1 MDSLGIIGLGTMGAS
16 LARNAARNGVKVVVY
31 NRTKQKTDE
40 FIKFHS
46 KEGDFVAVSNYKE
59 LVKELKPPRSIL
71 LMVKA
76 GDATDA
82 VISDLIPLL
91 EKNDIII
98 DAGNSH
104 FSDTDRRDSEL
115 KEKGIEFIGMGVSGG
130 EEGALKGPSMMP
142 GCSKTAYK
150 TLEPLLSNMSARD
163 SDGGRCLTH
172 VGEGGSG
179 HFVKM
184 VHNGIEYGVMQI
196 IAESYDLLK
205 TLGECSNEDCADIYE
220 SWNETGELAS
230 YLLEITSNILRKNDE
245 IKAGL
250 LIDKIKDSAKQKG
263 TGKWTTQ
270 TALDLGIAVP
280 TITAAVDA
288 RIISG
293 STQDRKIRSVL
304 PIVVDETEP
313 IPKPMKFRS
322 AVRSAVELSIFCAY
336 RQGFDLIRKAN
347 EEFGWNIDLSEV
359 ARIWQGGCIIR
370 AVSLRKYQQ
379 LYNKDKKQSTIARE
393 YFESRF
399 AGERQISWRQTVEMG
414 QSYGIP
420 VPAMAASLS
429 YYDAFAKSSLP
440 QNLVQ
445 AQRDY
450 FGSHTYE
457 RTDKKGSFHTEW

>member
-184 VHNGIEYGVMQI
+184 VH
-196 IAESYDLLK
+196 
-205 TLGECSNEDCADIYE
+205 
-220 SWNETGELAS
+220 
-230 YLLEITSNILRKNDE
+230 
-245 IKAGL
+245 
-250 LIDKIKDSAKQKG
+250 
-263 TGKWTTQ
+263 
-270 TALDLGIAVP
+270 
-280 TITAAVDA
+280 
-288 RIISG
+288 
-293 STQDRKIRSVL
+293 
-304 PIVVDETEP
+304 
-313 IPKPMKFRS
+313 
-322 AVRSAVELSIFCAY
+322 
-336 RQGFDLIRKAN
+336 
-347 EEFGWNIDLSEV
+347 
-359 ARIWQGGCIIR
+359 
-370 AVSLRKYQQ
+370 
-379 LYNKDKKQSTIARE
+379 
-393 YFESRF
+393 
-399 AGERQISWRQTVEMG
+399 
-414 QSYGIP
+414 
-420 VPAMAASLS
+420 
-429 YYDAFAKSSLP
+429 
-440 QNLVQ
+440 
-445 AQRDY
+445 
-450 FGSHTYE
+450 
-457 RTDKKGSFHTEW
+457 